1 MKTGSY
7 DSKFNA
13 MAVDMVYV
21 KSTVNET
28 RSRPEISNSLS
39 GKWRRMLK
47 QGGPFVRAG
56 TTLTEE
62 EKQIKRLQWEFRESN
77 LERDFLK
84 KAVSIFSREDGKHS
98 GLYRDILIY
107 FRPEKMCSVLKVSV
121 SGYYYWLTA
130 PVGPRAQSHMQLV
143 AEIKSI
149 YQQRKGRYGSP
160 RITG

>member
-1 MKTGSY
+1 MKRGSY
-7 DSKFNA
+7 DSKFKA
-13 MAVDMVYV
+13 MAVEMAYV
-21 KSTVNET
+21 KSFVNET
-28 RSRPEISNSLS
+28 RSRPKISNSLL
-39 GKWRRMLK
+39 GKWRKTLK
-47 QGGPFVRAG
+47 QGEPIERAG
-56 TTLTEE
+56 TRLTEKQ
-62 EKQIKRLQWEFRESN
+62 KQIKRLTWELRESN
-77 LERDFLK
+77 LERDILK

-130 PVGPRAQSHMQLV
+130 PVGPSAQSHMQLV

>member
-1 MKTGSY
+1 
-7 DSKFNA
+7 
-13 MAVDMVYV
+13 
-21 KSTVNET
+21 
-28 RSRPEISNSLS
+28 
-39 GKWRRMLK
+39 MLK
-47 QGGPFVRAG
+47 QGETIERAG
-56 TTLTEE
+56 TRLTEKQ
-62 EKQIKRLQWEFRESN
+62 KQIKRLTWELRESN
-77 LERDFLK
+77 LERDILK

-130 PVGPRAQSHMQLV
+130 PVGPSAQSHMQLV

-160 RITG
+160 RISR

>member
-1 MKTGSY
+1 MKRGSY
-7 DSKFNA
+7 DSKFKA

-21 KSTVNET
+21 KSSVNKT
-28 RSRPEISNSLS
+28 RSLPKISNSLL
-39 GKWRRMLK
+39 GKWRKMLK

-62 EKQIKRLQWEFRESN
+62 EKQIKRLQWELYESN
-77 LERDFLK
+77 LERDILK

-98 GLYRDILIY
+98 GLYRKIVIY
-107 FRPEKMCSVLKVSV
+107 FQPEKMCSVLKVSV

-130 PVGPRAQSHMQLV
+130 PVGPRAQSRMQLV

-149 YQQRKGRYGSP
+149 YQQSEGRYGSP
-160 RITG
+160 RISR